1 MTVTFV
7 PKADPGIGRE
17 SAPVGSKAWAERL
30 RLGMQGAVSEIN
42 SLPKHFQFYV
52 ELVTQHQAWLLMN
65 KPDGSFFTTFEEFCE
80 HRQPWGLGRPWADL
94 RRYVLAACGG
104 DEAKVAALTTT
115 AGAAPSHA
123 EAVKDQAVKGVKGFV
138 SKGTNVAPHTEK
150 RKSYADNEYLAA
162 RIARDAPEVHEK
174 MKAGGY
180 PSVRAAA
187 LDAGIVKLPDPV
199 KRAVSALKKVPAE
212 RAHELLS
219 VDVRG
224 IQMAIRRL
232 THEEQDQ
239 LYVWLGKEIAKS

>member
-1 MTVTFV
+1 MAFV

-17 SAPVGSKAWAERL
+17 SAPVGSKAWAERVRL
-30 RLGMQGAVSEIN
+30 RMQGAVSEIDQ
-42 SLPKHFQFYV
+42 LPEHFHFYV
-52 ELVTQHQAWLLMN
+52 QLVTQHKAWTLMN
-65 KPDGSFFTTFEEFCE
+65 KPDGLFFATFEEFCE

-94 RRYVLAACGG
+94 RLYVVAACGG
-104 DEAKVAALTTT
+104 DEAKVAALTTSP
-115 AGAAPSHA
+115 GAAPTHA
-123 EAVKDQAVKGVKGFV
+123 EAVKEQSRDVKGRVMSEGVRSVPSDTKQ
-138 SKGTNVAPHTEK
+138 
-150 RKSYADNEYLAA
+150 RKYGETSAYLAA

-187 LDAGIVKLPDPV
+187 LEAGIVKLPDPV

-239 LYVWLGKEIAKS
+239 LCAWLVKEVSRQ